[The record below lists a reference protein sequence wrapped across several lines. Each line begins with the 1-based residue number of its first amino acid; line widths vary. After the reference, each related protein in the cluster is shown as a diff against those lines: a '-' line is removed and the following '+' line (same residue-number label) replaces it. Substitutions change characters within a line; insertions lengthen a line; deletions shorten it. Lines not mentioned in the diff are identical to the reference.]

1 MLGILSTIIMIA
13 GVIWAIILSFRGF
26 GEAIAILG
34 FIGII
39 TLVILIGGIS
49 LFGFELFAVICA
61 IFVGYIIYLGSKN
74 NGG

>member
-13 GVIWAIILSFRGF
+13 GIIWAIILSFRGF
-26 GEAIAILG
+26 GEAVAILG
-34 FIGII
+34 FIGFI
-39 TLVILIGGIS
+39 TLIILVGGIS

-61 IFVGYIIYLGSKN
+61 LFVGYIIYLGRQN